1 MAIAFR
7 ADGSVVTAEKGLVRI
22 KVLAPDQSLAG
33 VVALPEDLGAASG
46 EAAAAEDN
54 APVRDLAVDAR
65 GRILA
70 LHGPWRA
77 VLVYEEEQDA
87 AG

>member
-1 MAIAFR
+1 
-7 ADGSVVTAEKGLVRI
+7 VRI
-22 KVLAPDQSLAG
+22 KVTAPDLTLAG
-33 VVALPEDLGAASG
+33 VVALPEDLGASSG

-54 APVRDLAVDAR
+54 APVRDLAVDAQ

-70 LHGPWRA
+70 LHGPWKA
-77 VLVYEEEQDA
+77 VLVYEEEERA